1 MTRIKELDPPSSSPI
16 FLYFSCFEVWHVL
29 LVLRLSGVLASK
41 HKILLKKIEEEEVMI
56 GWTFICAWVRRYITL
71 IYMGMAQLSLIRAY
85 GSRAVLRL
93 LGFFFFFLP
102 LV

>member
-1 MTRIKELDPPSSSPI
+1 
-16 FLYFSCFEVWHVL
+16 
-29 LVLRLSGVLASK
+29 
-41 HKILLKKIEEEEVMI
+41 MI

-93 LGFFFFFLP
+93 LGFFFFSFP
-102 LV
+102 LFDYAWRSERYHFFSSLFFFSEHVTILAL